1 MFKRKILYTVLFIA
15 AFLLMGCTYTEPKVT
30 AKPVISAEKSIQ
42 SEVKEENKENT
53 ENKVNTES
61 TNMIIKAGN
70 KEFKAVLYNNET
82 TSVLL
87 EKLPLTVNMSDL
99 NSNEKYY
106 YFDEAFPKNSEK
118 VGSINAG
125 DIMLYGDSCVVLF
138 YKNFNTSYS
147 YTKIGYIENIE
158 GLESAL
164 GNSDIDATF
173 KIDEGENL

>member
-1 MFKRKILYTVLFIA
+1 MV
-15 AFLLMGCTYTEPKVT
+15 LMGCGYKASQTP
-30 AKPVISAEKSIQ
+30 I
-42 SEVKEENKENT
+42 KETKDNT
-53 ENKVNTES
+53 EQISENEDNKV
-61 TNMIIKAGN
+61 IITVGD
-70 KEFKAVLYNNET
+70 KEFNAVFYKNET
-82 TSVLL
+82 TDALI
-87 EKLPLTVNMSDL
+87 KKMPITVSMKDL

-138 YKNFNTSYS
+138 YKSFNTSYS

>member
-1 MFKRKILYTVLFIA
+1 MKIGRKNIFLLFLLA
-15 AFLLMGCTYTEPKVT
+15 SMVLMGCGYKAPKTPIKETKDNTEQ
-30 AKPVISAEKSIQ
+30 ISEN
-42 SEVKEENKENT
+42 EENK
-53 ENKVNTES
+53 V
-61 TNMIIKAGN
+61 IITVGD
-70 KEFKAVLYNNET
+70 KEFNAVFYKNET
-82 TSVLL
+82 TDALIK
-87 EKLPLTVNMSDL
+87 KLPITVSMKDL

-138 YKNFNTSYS
+138 YKSFNTSYS

-164 GNSDIDATF
+164 GNSDIDVTF

>member
-1 MFKRKILYTVLFIA
+1 MKIGRKNIFLLFLLA
-15 AFLLMGCTYTEPKVT
+15 SMVLMGCGYKAPKTPIKEIKDNTEQ
-30 AKPVISAEKSIQ
+30 ISEN
-42 SEVKEENKENT
+42 EENK
-53 ENKVNTES
+53 V
-61 TNMIIKAGN
+61 IITVGD
-70 KEFKAVLYNNET
+70 KEFNAVFYKNET
-82 TSVLL
+82 TDALIK
-87 EKLPLTVNMSDL
+87 KLPITVSMKDL

-118 VGSINAG
+118 VGSIDAG

-138 YKNFNTSYS
+138 YKSFNTSYS

-164 GNSDIDATF
+164 GNSDIDVTF

>member
-1 MFKRKILYTVLFIA
+1 MKIGRKNVFLLFLLA
-15 AFLLMGCTYTEPKVT
+15 SMVLMGCGYKAPKT
-30 AKPVISAEKSIQ
+30 PI
-42 SEVKEENKENT
+42 KETKDNT
-53 ENKVNTES
+53 EQISENEYNKV
-61 TNMIIKAGN
+61 IITVGD
-70 KEFKAVLYNNET
+70 KEFNAVFYKNET
-82 TSVLL
+82 TDALIK
-87 EKLPLTVNMSDL
+87 KLPITVSMKDL

-138 YKNFNTSYS
+138 YKSFNTSYS

>member
-1 MFKRKILYTVLFIA
+1 MKIERKNIFLLFLLA
-15 AFLLMGCTYTEPKVT
+15 SMVLMGCGYKAPKT
-30 AKPVISAEKSIQ
+30 PI
-42 SEVKEENKENT
+42 KETKDNT
-53 ENKVNTES
+53 EQISENEDNKV
-61 TNMIIKAGN
+61 IITVGD
-70 KEFKAVLYNNET
+70 KEFNAVFYKNET
-82 TSVLL
+82 TDALI
-87 EKLPLTVNMSDL
+87 KQLPITVSMKDL

-118 VGSINAG
+118 VGSIDAG

-138 YKNFNTSYS
+138 YKSFNTSYS

-164 GNSDIDATF
+164 GNSDIDVTF

>member
-1 MFKRKILYTVLFIA
+1 MKIGRKNIFLLFLLA
-15 AFLLMGCTYTEPKVT
+15 SMVLMGCGYKTPQTP
-30 AKPVISAEKSIQ
+30 I
-42 SEVKEENKENT
+42 KETKDNT
-53 ENKVNTES
+53 EQISENEDNKV
-61 TNMIIKAGN
+61 IITVGD
-70 KEFKAVLYNNET
+70 KEFNAVFYKNET
-82 TSVLL
+82 TDALI
-87 EKLPLTVNMSDL
+87 KKMPITVSMKDL

-138 YKNFNTSYS
+138 YKSFNTSYS

-164 GNSDIDATF
+164 GNSDIDVIF

>member
-1 MFKRKILYTVLFIA
+1 MKIGRKNIFLLFLLA
-15 AFLLMGCTYTEPKVT
+15 SMVLMGCGYKAPQTP
-30 AKPVISAEKSIQ
+30 I
-42 SEVKEENKENT
+42 KETKDNT
-53 ENKVNTES
+53 EQISENEDNKV
-61 TNMIIKAGN
+61 IITVGD
-70 KEFKAVLYNNET
+70 KEFNAVFYKNET
-82 TSVLL
+82 TDALIK
-87 EKLPLTVNMSDL
+87 KLPITVSMKDL

-138 YKNFNTSYS
+138 YKSFNTSYS

-164 GNSDIDATF
+164 GNSDIDVIF

>member
-1 MFKRKILYTVLFIA
+1 MKIGRKNIFLLFLLA
-15 AFLLMGCTYTEPKVT
+15 SMVLMGCGYKAPKT
-30 AKPVISAEKSIQ
+30 PI
-42 SEVKEENKENT
+42 KETKDNT
-53 ENKVNTES
+53 EQISENEYNKV
-61 TNMIIKAGN
+61 IITVGD
-70 KEFKAVLYNNET
+70 KEFNAVFYKNET
-82 TSVLL
+82 TDALIK
-87 EKLPLTVNMSDL
+87 KLPITVSMKDL

-118 VGSINAG
+118 VGNIDAG

-138 YKNFNTSYS
+138 YKSFNTSYS

-173 KIDEGENL
+173 KIDEGEN

>member
-1 MFKRKILYTVLFIA
+1 MKIGRKNIFLLFLLA
-15 AFLLMGCTYTEPKVT
+15 SMVLMGCGYKAPKTPIKETKDNTEQ
-30 AKPVISAEKSIQ
+30 ISEN
-42 SEVKEENKENT
+42 EENK
-53 ENKVNTES
+53 V
-61 TNMIIKAGN
+61 IITVGD
-70 KEFKAVLYNNET
+70 KEFNAVFYKNET
-82 TSVLL
+82 TDALIK
-87 EKLPLTVNMSDL
+87 KLPITVSMKDL

-118 VGSINAG
+118 VGSIDAG

-138 YKNFNTSYS
+138 YKSFNTSYS

-164 GNSDIDATF
+164 GNSDIDVTF

>member
-1 MFKRKILYTVLFIA
+1 MV
-15 AFLLMGCTYTEPKVT
+15 LMGCGYKAPKTPIKETKDNTEQ
-30 AKPVISAEKSIQ
+30 ISEN
-42 SEVKEENKENT
+42 EENK
-53 ENKVNTES
+53 V
-61 TNMIIKAGN
+61 IITVGD
-70 KEFKAVLYNNET
+70 KEFNAVFYKNET
-82 TSVLL
+82 TDALIK
-87 EKLPLTVNMSDL
+87 KLPITVSMKDL

-118 VGSINAG
+118 VGSIDAG

-138 YKNFNTSYS
+138 YKSFNTSYS

-164 GNSDIDATF
+164 GNSDIDVTF